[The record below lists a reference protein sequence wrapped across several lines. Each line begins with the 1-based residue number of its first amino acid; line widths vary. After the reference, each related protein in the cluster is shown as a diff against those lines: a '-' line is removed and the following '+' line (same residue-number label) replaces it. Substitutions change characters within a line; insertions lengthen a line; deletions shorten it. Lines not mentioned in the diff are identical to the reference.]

1 MNLPTNKEEKMSDN
15 IQRILKRSQ
24 TDNLKILMGDFNTD
38 AINNPEDY
46 KKILF
51 QGLYDTYTDA
61 IEKDNGIT
69 VGGNIDGWSK
79 NKEDKRID
87 YIFSNRKI
95 KVLSSKVIFNGKNH
109 PVVSDHYGLEVIL
122 DM

>member
-1 MNLPTNKEEKMSDN
+1 LSLETIPIASVPYQNLCAELAN
-15 IQRILKRSQ
+15 

-38 AINNPEDY
+38 AINSPEDY
-46 KKILF
+46 KMILS
-51 QGLYDTYTDA
+51 QGLYDTYTAA
-61 IEKDNGIT
+61 IEKDSGIT

-87 YIFSNRKI
+87 YIFSNKKI